1 MVSFLHDRKA
11 GVREIALSHLVQF
24 SKAGPDSKY
33 DIFRYKNYQPIKDL
47 KILARDRKTST
58 VRDAETIL
66 SNLCDDD
73 SFRELIAKDDD
84 FLTLVLKQITDTN
97 NANGDLACILLSNMA
112 KSDSM
117 SRIFSMNLENNG
129 MNDMFKSSKILNC
142 LVDIFTF
149 GTNHKINRFANYDY
163 LAYFFADTSRF
174 ETGRTYYTSRQD
186 YDSEI
191 PLKKL
196 LKFTTDESK
205 ARREGTAYTIKNC
218 LFDIEKQ
225 MGLLKNKSMNLLPA
239 ILLPLALPGNRGL
252 DEEDINKLP
261 PELKKLDNQQRIEPE
276 IEIRITFL
284 ESVLLLCVTRQ
295 GRDYLRSNGV
305 YPIVRELDKESKNDK
320 VTDIVYRIVDMLMR
334 EEKPKDQ
341 YDSKSE
347 KEQINAFLQSED
359 KEKFAVKQTVKNGDK
374 TQSREEEDESD
385 SDDQIIEVV

>member
-1 MVSFLHDRKA
+1 M
-11 GVREIALSHLVQF
+11 REIALSHLVQF
-24 SKAGPDSKY
+24 SKAGPDSEY

-84 FLTLVLKQITDTN
+84 FLTLVLKQITDKN

-117 SRIFSMNLENNG
+117 SRIFS

-359 KEKFAVKQTVKNGDK
+359 KEKFAIKQTVPNGDK

>member
-1 MVSFLHDRKA
+1 MES
-11 GVREIALSHLVQF
+11 GCEEIALSNLVQF
-24 SKAGPDSKY
+24 SKAGPDSEY

-47 KILARDRKTST
+47 KILARDRKAST

-129 MNDMFKSSKILNC
+129 MNDMFKSSKIPNC
-142 LVDIFTF
+142 LIDIFTF

-205 ARREGTAYTIKNC
+205 ARRE
-218 LFDIEKQ
+218 EKQ
-225 MGLLKNKSMNLLPA
+225 MDS
-239 ILLPLALPGNRGL
+239 
-252 DEEDINKLP
+252 
-261 PELKKLDNQQRIEPE
+261 QQRIEPD

-295 GRDYLRSNGV
+295 GRDHLRSNGV

-347 KEQINAFLQSED
+347 KEQINAFLQLED
-359 KEKFAVKQTVKNGDK
+359 KEKFASKLTIQNGDK
-374 TQSREEEDESD
+374 AQSREEEDESD